1 MFALPIIQQYI
12 SEMQRRKI
20 IMSKD
25 KKTITINNKE
35 YPVDSLSDVT
45 KRLINQVQDLD
56 TKIQKA
62 KFNLMQLEGGR
73 EHFFDKL
80 VKELE

>member
-1 MFALPIIQQYI
+1 MFALPIIQQYT
-12 SEMQRRKI
+12 SEIQRKKI

-25 KKTITINNKE
+25 KKTIKINNKE

>member
-12 SEMQRRKI
+12 NEVNKEKL

-25 KKTITINNKE
+25 KKTIKINNKE
-35 YPVDSLSDVT
+35 YPVDSLSDAT

-56 TKIQKA
+56 TKIQKS